1 MFLTTKLNVIT
12 GIIIGA
18 TTVMV
23 MKQIC
28 KNQKKQNA
36 INGPMDI
43 AEQQPF
49 KSNALS
55 ANQNT

>member
-1 MFLTTKLNVIT
+1 MFLTAKLNVIT

-28 KNQKKQNA
+28 KNQKKQNV

-43 AEQQPF
+43 AEQQ
-49 KSNALS
+49 
-55 ANQNT
+55 Q

>member
-1 MFLTTKLNVIT
+1 MFLTAKLNVIT

-23 MKQIC
+23 MKQMC

-36 INGPMDI
+36 INEPMDI
-43 AEQQPF
+43 AEQQ
-49 KSNALS
+49 
-55 ANQNT
+55 Q